1 MNHIIGGGNSRR
13 RLMMMI
19 QPREIQRWQRTGT
32 NVITVRKSNVG
43 SPWLTS
49 SYEIS
54 FTMETST
61 WEATGYSYLFQ
72 MQNQDYSVTYRIE
85 QRNSNTRIGIRPFGG
100 VMSAIDLP
108 LGIHTFRI
116 SQDTVW
122 IDGTAYATGNPSDTI
137 YERTYYFQ
145 FSTLGIFVGGIT
157 IKLNNNKT
165 VVIKAYKVGNEIK
178 LGYLE
183 DGTYHWV
190 EGDIKEA

>member
-1 MNHIIGGGNSRR
+1 
-13 RLMMMI
+13 MI